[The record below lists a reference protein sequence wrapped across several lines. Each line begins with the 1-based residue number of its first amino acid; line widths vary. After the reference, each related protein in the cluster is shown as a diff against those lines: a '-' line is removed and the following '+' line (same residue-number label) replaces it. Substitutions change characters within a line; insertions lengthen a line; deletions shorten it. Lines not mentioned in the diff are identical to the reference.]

1 MLLKVFMDSYNK
13 ELTMEN
19 SKELEEVVVTRLLR
33 LNAALQGIVSGV
45 VFGAIIFVATNWLVL
60 KGGPI
65 GPEGE
70 PVIGPHLSL
79 LSQFFVGYR
88 VSFVGSLI
96 GFVYGAICGFCIG
109 YFVARVYNWVLE
121 LKQSRRHSHT

>member
-1 MLLKVFMDSYNK
+1 
-13 ELTMEN
+13 MEN

-33 LNAALQGIVSGV
+33 LNAALQGIVSGF
-45 VFGAIIFVATNWLVL
+45 VFGSIIFVATNWLVL

-109 YFVARVYNWVLE
+109 YLVASIYNWVLE
-121 LKQSRRHSHT
+121 LKQSRRNTHA